1 MDLNAIAPIVENIIK
16 DVLSKT
22 KYPYN
27 GGTALKKASGNL
39 IDYISVRSE
48 KDGDLDV
55 LTIYMVDYAEAVDQG
70 RSKGSYVPVNAIMKW
85 LQDKGINVRDDR
97 GRLVKG
103 QQKFRK
109 KLQSSIKAN
118 KALPMAYAIS
128 ASIKNKGIRP
138 TYFMEEAI
146 NRMLNNKKI
155 DELLE
160 NSAIEDLVN
169 SLK

>member
-1 MDLNAIAPIVENIIK
+1 MNLEAIAPIVEQIIK
-16 DVLSKT
+16 DVLLKT

-27 GGTALKKASGNL
+27 GGMALKKASGDL

-85 LQDKGINVRDDR
+85 LQEKGINVRDDR

-109 KLQSSIKAN
+109 KLQSSIAAK
-118 KALPMAYAIS
+118 KALPIAYAIS
-128 ASIKNKGIRP
+128 TSIKNKGIRP
-138 TYFMEEAI
+138 THFMEESI
-146 NRMLNNKKI
+146 NRMLNNNKI
-155 DELLE
+155 DELLQ
-160 NSAIEDLVN
+160 NSAIEDLLN
-169 SLK
+169 SVK